1 MTLSKFRRSDMSPQR
16 LIMVVFGAVVA
27 LTACTGAMGVQPG
40 DAVIPPELSAPELT
54 VVVLAADDLVQIES
68 VVVANES
75 EVQPGPE
82 GLPVL
87 PWGGQPIDL
96 AVTAPGFE
104 PWEFTIEEYPEAG
117 RIEFRLEP
125 VVLRGVVTT
134 DSGRPLPGTTVAL
147 GAARDTTDNEGRYA
161 LERAV
166 PGVIE
171 LSRPA
176 WENIDYPW
184 DGEVSQVDMSMNPTI
199 VHAVRV
205 SPEDLLESERWDTI
219 LSLADVTGINA
230 VAIDLKTEDGSVV
243 YPTEVPVANAIG
255 AVSGYFDAVEVVSEA
270 KAHDLHTIARI
281 GVFQDDF
288 YAAAEPDRAVLSEDG
303 SLWRSRNGFAWLDPS
318 DPLAHDYSISLAE
331 EACGRLGFDE
341 VQFDY
346 VSYPYGGDVTTA
358 VFDGA
363 YNQEVRVASVASF
376 LSRAYSVLH
385 PMGCT
390 VSTTLLG
397 IVLESTADEG
407 VGQRPGTMSR
417 IVDVLSPTLYSTNY
431 GPGWKGF
438 ENPDNH
444 AVEIVDTALAGGRG
458 KLDGH
463 GYLRP
468 WIQTWTISNAEQRAV
483 QSVVSENGMGWLL
496 WSNSTSYTA
505 DALPRP

>member
-1 MTLSKFRRSDMSPQR
+1 MSAR
-16 LIMVVFGAVVA
+16 WLTIMMLAA
-27 LTACTGAMGVQPG
+27 IAMISACTGAFGVQPG
-40 DAVIPPELSAPELT
+40 DAVIPPELSAPDLT
-54 VVVLAADDLVQIES
+54 VVVLAADDLVPIES
-68 VVVANES
+68 LVKADEI
-75 EVQPGPE
+75 EVPPGPD
-82 GLPVL
+82 GLPLL
-87 PWGGQPIDL
+87 PWLNKAISL
-96 AVTAPGFE
+96 EVSAPGFE
-104 PWEFTIEEYPEAG
+104 PWTFTIDEYPEAG

-134 DSGRPLPGTTVAL
+134 DSGRPLPGASVAL
-147 GAARDTTDNEGRYA
+147 GGRQDTTDNEGRYA
-161 LERAV
+161 IERAV
-166 PGVIE
+166 PGAVK

-176 WENIDYPW
+176 WENIEYPW
-184 DGEVSQVDMSMNPTI
+184 DGTVSQFDMSMRPTI
-199 VHAVRV
+199 IRAMRV
-205 SPEDLLESERWDTI
+205 SPEDILESDRWNAI
-219 LSLADVTGINA
+219 LSLADVTGMNA
-230 VAIDLKTEDGSVV
+230 VAIDLKTEDGTVV
-243 YPTEVPVANAIG
+243 YPTEVPIANAIG
-255 AVSGYFDAVEVVSEA
+255 AVSSYFDATEVVAEA

-318 DPLAHDYSISLAE
+318 DPLSHDYSIALAE

-346 VSYPYGGDVTTA
+346 VSYPYGGDVSTA

-385 PMGCT
+385 PMDCA

-397 IVLESTADEG
+397 IVLESPDDEG

-431 GPGWKGF
+431 GQGWKGL

-444 AVEIVDTALAGGRG
+444 AVEIVEAALAGGRG

-468 WIQTWTISNAEQRAV
+468 WIQTWTITSADQRAV
-483 QSVVSENGMGWLL
+483 QSMVTENGMGWLL
-496 WSNSTSYTA
+496 WSNNASYSA
-505 DALPRP
+505 DALPHL

>member
-1 MTLSKFRRSDMSPQR
+1 MSLQR
-16 LIMVVFGAVVA
+16 LIMTVCGAAVA
-27 LTACTGAMGVQPG
+27 LGACTGAVGVQPG
-40 DAVIPPELSAPELT
+40 DAVIPPELSTPELT
-54 VVVLAADDLVQIES
+54 VVVLAADDLVQIDS
-68 VVVANES
+68 VVTADA
-75 EVQPGPE
+75 VQVLRGPE
-82 GLPVL
+82 GMPVL
-87 PWGGQPIDL
+87 PWVGQSITL
-96 AVTAPGFE
+96 EVTAAGFE
-104 PWEFTIEEYPEAG
+104 SWEFTIDEYPVAG

-147 GAARDTTDNEGRYA
+147 GGAKDTTDNEGRYA

-166 PGVIE
+166 PGPIQ

-176 WENIDYPW
+176 WENIEYPW
-184 DGEVSQVDMSMNPTI
+184 DGDVSQVDMSMHPTI
-199 VHAVRV
+199 IRAVRV
-205 SPEDLLESERWDTI
+205 SPEDILERERWEAI
-219 LSLADVTGINA
+219 LSLADATAVNA
-230 VAIDLKTEDGSVV
+230 VAIDLKTEDGTVV

-255 AVSGYFDAVEVVSEA
+255 AVSSYFDALAVVGQA
-270 KAHDLHTIARI
+270 KTHDLHTIARI

-318 DPLAHDYSISLAE
+318 DPLAYDYSISLAE

-397 IVLESTADEG
+397 IVLESSADEG

-431 GPGWKGF
+431 GQGWKGF
-438 ENPDNH
+438 ENPDDH
-444 AVEIVDTALAGGRG
+444 AVEIVEAALAGGRG

-468 WIQTWTISNAEQRAV
+468 WIQTWTISDAEQRAV
-483 QSVVSENGMGWLL
+483 QSTVSENGMGWLL
-496 WSNSTSYTA
+496 WSNSASYSA
-505 DALPRP
+505 DALPRL